1 MVPFSFLS
9 LGFTHVAACRLIN
22 TSLIPMTFLLRVP
35 SDGTGY
41 LASSIA
47 GSFLNDSYID
57 ESHLH
62 QPPREFE
69 IYPNTGTLG
78 PQSEIEIQ
86 VGYILADT
94 YTHVRINGLNLL
106 VGRI

>member
-1 MVPFSFLS
+1 
-9 LGFTHVAACRLIN
+9 
-22 TSLIPMTFLLRVP
+22 MTFLLRVP

-62 QPPREFE
+62 QSPREFE

-86 VGYILADT
+86 VRTYILAEK
-94 YTHVRINGLNLL
+94 YVYVRVTWLHFLIFEF
-106 VGRI
+106 VCMYFV